1 MSPRRAIV
9 VGSGH
14 HGFPLDLA
22 AGLQDAG
29 WEPHV
34 VLDDERPRGA
44 AGVGE
49 AGGAVAPVTDRSAL
63 TEVFGAI
70 ERRSG
75 AVDLVV
81 HAFVPPGML
90 QVRPF
95 GSIDDATW
103 AEIVDRSLHA
113 ALAVAQA
120 AHGTL
125 RRAGGGS
132 LVVTTPALSLTG
144 GIGLSALATAAEGV
158 RVLARSA
165 ARSWAADRITV
176 NCLAV
181 SLEALAGGPVDGFEA
196 DRHFLGAAA
205 LGRTGDARHEIAPI
219 VALLGSEPAAF
230 ITGATLPAD
239 GGLTMAP

>member
-14 HGFPLDLA
+14 HRYPLDLA
-22 AGLQDAG
+22 AGLQDVG
-29 WEPHV
+29 WAPHV
-34 VLDDERPRGA
+34 VLDDERTAVA
-44 AGVGE
+44 AG
-49 AGGAVAPVTDRSAL
+49 AAVAPVTDRSAL
-63 TEVFGAI
+63 TEEFAAI

-81 HAFVPPGML
+81 HAFVPPAML

-103 AEIVDRSLHA
+103 AEVVDRSLHA

-120 AHGTL
+120 AHGAL
-125 RRAGGGS
+125 RGAGGS

-158 RVLARSA
+158 RMLARSA
-165 ARSWAADRITV
+165 ARSWAADGVTV

-196 DRHFLGAAA
+196 DRHFLGEAA

-219 VALLGSEPAAF
+219 VALLASEPAAF
-230 ITGATLPAD
+230 VTGVTLPAD
-239 GGLTMAP
+239 GGLTMA